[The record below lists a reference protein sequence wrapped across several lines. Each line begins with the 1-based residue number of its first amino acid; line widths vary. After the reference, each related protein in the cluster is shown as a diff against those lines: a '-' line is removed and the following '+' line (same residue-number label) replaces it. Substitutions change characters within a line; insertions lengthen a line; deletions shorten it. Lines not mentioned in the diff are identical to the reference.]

1 MILWNNFANKTST
14 NNVKSYSRWD
24 ILLLEDEDVIRL
36 VEQFLHND
44 DVLEEG
50 CNPLNFSVDIQINE
64 SPLFHGSVVLVSKFV
79 DSNPKDIL
87 RLFHSTK
94 WNYSTKISIM
104 DYKTV
109 NTWLKLLLWYLSA
122 SLVSNWYETELVLLS
137 LGHGSILVIFL

>member
-1 MILWNNFANKTST
+1 MISWSNFANKTST
-14 NNVKSYSRWD
+14 SSIKLYSRWD

-44 DVLEEG
+44 NVWKEG
-50 CNPLNFSVDIQINE
+50 CDPLNFSIYIQINE
-64 SPLFHGSVVLVSKFV
+64 SPLFDGSVVLVSKFV

-94 WNYSTKISIM
+94 WNYSTIINIM

-137 LGHGSILVIFL
+137 FGHGSIFVISL